1 MGVTRIARTVSV
13 SIELPLAEVYAFVS
27 RPENLP
33 SWAAGLTT
41 SLRETEDGWLGESPA
56 GPITVQF
63 SAPNAFGVLDH
74 IVTPTSGEQ
83 VYVPMRAVANGD
95 GAEVMLTVFR
105 EPDWTDERFAS
116 DLAAVQHDLDALKR
130 LLAG

>member
-1 MGVTRIARTVSV
+1 MAATRVARTVSA
-13 SIELPLAEVYAFVS
+13 SIGRPLAEVYAFAS

-41 SLRETEDGWLGESPA
+41 SLRQTDDGWLGESPA

-63 SAPNAFGVLDH
+63 SAPNVFGVLDH
-74 IVTPTSGEQ
+74 FVTPAGGEQ

-105 EPDWTDERFAS
+105 EADWTDDRFAS
-116 DLAAVQHDLDALKR
+116 DLAAVQRDLDTLKC
-130 LLAG
+130 LLEG